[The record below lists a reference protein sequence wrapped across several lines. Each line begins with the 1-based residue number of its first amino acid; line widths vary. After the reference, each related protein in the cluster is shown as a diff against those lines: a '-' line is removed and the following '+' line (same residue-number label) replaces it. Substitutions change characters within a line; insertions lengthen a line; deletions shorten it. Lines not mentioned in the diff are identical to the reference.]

1 MMAKIVK
8 GQTFS
13 GCVRYV
19 LDKEKAELLE
29 TTGLQLGDSSQIASD
44 FELQAMLNPKV
55 KNTVGHISLN
65 FALQD
70 ERLAGD
76 DSLMLTIAKEHL
88 ERMDIRNT
96 QYLIARHTDRNHSH
110 CHIIYNRVDCDGKT
124 ISDKNDR
131 FRSEKICKM
140 LTAKHRLHFAQGK
153 EQVNENRLR
162 HKDAKKY
169 HIYNAIKATLPI
181 CRSWESF
188 QNRLD
193 AQGVKMEFKYKSGSD
208 ERQGVKFEYDG
219 VSFSGSKIDRAYSF
233 MHLDNHFANQNH
245 HRVERHV
252 SQAAAQT
259 EHSVASEVAGGLLSI
274 LSSPLEVNGNYEDQ
288 AEFERLERLKKK
300 KRRGLRM

>member
-19 LDKEKAELLE
+19 LDKEKAELLG
-29 TTGLQLGDSSQIASD
+29 TTGLQLGDSSQIAAD

-76 DSLMLTIAKEHL
+76 DSLMLTIAKEYL

-110 CHIIYNRVDCDGKT
+110 CHIIYNRVDCDEKT

-140 LTAKHRLHFAQGK
+140 LTARHRLHFAQGK

-169 HIYNAIKATLPI
+169 HIYNIIKATLPI

-193 AQGVKMEFKYKSGSD
+193 AQGVKMEFKYKNGSD

-245 HRVERHV
+245 HKVEHHL
-252 SQAAAQT
+252 SQTAIHA
-259 EHSVASEVAGGLLSI
+259 EHSVASEVVGGLLSI

-288 AEFERLERLKKK
+288 TEFERLERLKKK
-300 KRRGLRM
+300 KRRGQRM